1 MNIIT
6 NIQGLHTIQAQA
18 PSGIIRQISYMHLS
32 DNIYPHYF
40 VPLSHANLW
49 CLMEK
54 SHLLVSPI
62 RLMAIQTKRPNR
74 STAGAARQD
83 SSRLL
88 MLSNSKLN
96 VVIASTVIKLCGIQ
110 KKTCTS
116 MHDRISG
123 QKGSISYSV
132 GVDAYHVEKVLHS
145 FIQKGQNE

>member
-1 MNIIT
+1 
-6 NIQGLHTIQAQA
+6 
-18 PSGIIRQISYMHLS
+18 
-32 DNIYPHYF
+32 
-40 VPLSHANLW
+40 
-49 CLMEK
+49 
-54 SHLLVSPI
+54 
-62 RLMAIQTKRPNR
+62 
-74 STAGAARQD
+74 
-83 SSRLL
+83 

-132 GVDAYHVEKVLHS
+132 GVDAYGYHVEKVLHS